1 MNHEKKNTKR
11 TILTGSIIAG
21 ALLTFSVTTNARPIS
36 QVMGSGAEVR
46 GEIIDLN
53 LNSSVNNLL
62 ELKCGAETGSSKKAE
77 AKPASSKKEGK
88 ATEAKCGEGKCGEG
102 KCGSADKKTDAKTD
116 KKATKAETKTVKK
129 EKTTEAKCGEGKC
142 GAE

>member
-1 MNHEKKNTKR
+1 MKKKNTKR

-21 ALLTFSVTTNARPIS
+21 ALLTFSVTTNARPTS

-46 GEIIDLN
+46 TEIIDLN
-53 LNSSVNNLL
+53 INSSVNNLL
-62 ELKCGAETGSSKKAE
+62 ELKCGAEEGSSKKTE
-77 AKPASSKKEGK
+77 AKPTTSKKEGK

-102 KCGSADKKTDAKTD
+102 KCGSDD
-116 KKATKAETKTVKK
+116 KKASSKKVTTTEKSAKAEKSAKK

>member
-1 MNHEKKNTKR
+1 MKKKNTKR

-21 ALLTFSVTTNARPIS
+21 ALLTFSVTTNARPVS

-46 GEIIDLN
+46 TEIIDLN
-53 LNSSVNNLL
+53 INSSVNNLL
-62 ELKCGAETGSSKKAE
+62 ELKCGAEEGSSKKAE
-77 AKPASSKKEGK
+77 AKPVKSDKKEGK

-102 KCGSADKKTDAKTD
+102 KCGGDDSKKSDKKT
-116 KKATKAETKTVKK
+116 TKAELKTEKK